1 MFEGLARPPSA
12 PHRVRVFG
20 APLDG
25 TASFRPGQR
34 FGPAAIRAASDEIE
48 TYSPVL
54 DRDLADASFA
64 DAGDLELPLGDAAA
78 ALERIGEAAEVAF
91 ADGAAPFA
99 LGGDHA
105 ITIALVRAAA
115 RRHPRLRLVQLDAHA
130 DLRDEWT
137 GTRLSHASVIARA
150 AECVDAARIRQLGV
164 RSGTR
169 EEYAWMRAHGTRTG
183 FAHEELAALVDWA
196 GEDPVYLT
204 VDLDVFDPA
213 FLPGTGTPEP
223 GGIDWWAF
231 QRFVKEAA
239 ARMRIV
245 GADLVELAPGL
256 DPTGRSAILAA
267 KALRELL
274 LVLA

>member
-1 MFEGLARPPSA
+1 MFEGLARAPDA
-12 PHRVRVFG
+12 PHRVRILG
-20 APLDG
+20 APLDA

-34 FGPAAIRAASDEIE
+34 FAPAAIREASEQIE
-48 TYSPVL
+48 TFSPVL
-54 DRDLADASFA
+54 GRDLSEASFA
-64 DAGDLELPLGDAAA
+64 DAGDLDLPLGDVAA
-78 ALERIGEAAEVAF
+78 ALAEIEEAAQAVLAE
-91 ADGAAPFA
+91 GAIPLV

-105 ITIALVRAAA
+105 ITIALVRAAV
-115 RRHPRLRLVQLDAHA
+115 RKYPDLKLVQLDAHA

-150 AECVDAARIRQLGV
+150 AECVGAARIRQLGI

-169 EEYAWMRAHGTRTG
+169 EEYAWMERYATRLS
-183 FAHEELAALVDWA
+183 FAHEDLQRLVAWA
-196 GEDPVYLT
+196 GDAPVYLT

-239 ARMRIV
+239 NRMRIV
-245 GADLVELAPGL
+245 AADIVELAPGL

-267 KALRELL
+267 KVLRELL

>member
-1 MFEGLARPPSA
+1 VFEGLARGIRE
-12 PHRVRVFG
+12 PHRVRIIG

-54 DRDLADASFA
+54 DRDLEDVRFA
-64 DAGDLELPLGDAAA
+64 DAGDLQLPAGDAAR
-78 ALERIGEAAEVAF
+78 ALSVVEQAVAR
-91 ADGAAPFA
+91 AIEDGTIPCL

-105 ITIALVRAAA
+105 VSIAAIRAASA
-115 RRHPRLRLVQLDAHA
+115 RFSDLHLVQLDAHA
-130 DLRDEWT
+130 DLRDEWQ
-137 GTRLSHASVIARA
+137 GQRLSHACVMARA
-150 AECVDAARIRQLGV
+150 SECIAPARIRQLGI

-169 EEYAWMRAHGTRTG
+169 DEYRWMQQHGTQTTFRD
-183 FAHEELAALVDWA
+183 EDLMRLRDWLGDA
-196 GEDPVYLT
+196 PLYLT

-213 FLPGTGTPEP
+213 HLPGTGTPEP

-231 QRFVKEAA
+231 QRFVQAMQGA
-239 ARMRIV
+239 RIV
-245 GADLVELAPGL
+245 GFDLVELAPML
-256 DPTGRSAILAA
+256 DPSGCSAILAA

-274 LVLA
+274 LIAA